1 MIDFI
6 ILTGP
11 TGVGKTKISVEI
23 AKNYK
28 GEIISA
34 DSMQIYKKLDIGTAK
49 IRKEEMEGITHHML
63 DLVEPGQYFSVK
75 DFRRIAKEKIEEIK
89 KKNKLPIIVG
99 GTGLYINSL
108 IKPFDFGMTG
118 PVREFRLEMEEI
130 YKKDGLAEIFKL
142 LEKKD
147 PKKAKTIDKNNK
159 NRLIRALEIATYK
172 KEIEKVEIPDYK
184 YIFLGLNRPRPQLYE
199 RINKRVDLMMEEGLL
214 NEVINLKNEGLEEN
228 IRQVK
233 AIGYVEMLDYLA
245 GEISIEEAIEKIKQH
260 SRNYA
265 KRQIT
270 WFKRENIRWFF
281 SEEPQCLKDILEY
294 IGEKIERI

>member
-1 MIDFI
+1 M
-6 ILTGP
+6 
-11 TGVGKTKISVEI
+11 
-23 AKNYK
+23 
-28 GEIISA
+28 
-34 DSMQIYKKLDIGTAK
+34 
-49 IRKEEMEGITHHML
+49 
-63 DLVEPGQYFSVK
+63 
-75 DFRRIAKEKIEEIK
+75 
-89 KKNKLPIIVG
+89 
-99 GTGLYINSL
+99 
-108 IKPFDFGMTG
+108 
-118 PVREFRLEMEEI
+118 
-130 YKKDGLAEIFKL
+130 AEIFKL
-142 LEKKD
+142 LKKKD

-172 KEIEKVEIPDYK
+172 KEIEKLEIPDYK

-281 SEEPQCLKDILEY
+281 PEEPQCLKDILEY
-294 IGEKIERI
+294 IGENIERI